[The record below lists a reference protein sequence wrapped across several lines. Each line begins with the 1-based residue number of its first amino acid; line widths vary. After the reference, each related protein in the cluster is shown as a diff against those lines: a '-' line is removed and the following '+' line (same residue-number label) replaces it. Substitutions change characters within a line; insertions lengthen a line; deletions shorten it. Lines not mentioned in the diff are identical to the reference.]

1 MNVLTSMLAFFSGLF
16 VAVADSGGDD
26 TVSFDLWK
34 VVAILVIIALII
46 WIFFTV
52 RRRR

>member
-1 MNVLTSMLAFFSGLF
+1 MNALMTLYYWLSAK
-16 VAVADSGGDD
+16 VAVVAAPGGDD
-26 TVSFDLWK
+26 SVTLDLWK
-34 VVAILVIIALII
+34 VVAVLIIIALII